1 MELANLVAHLDH
13 ALSHYLATTRHA
25 DKTTEIELAANDLNA
40 VSRGE
45 AFLDGALLMLLCPDY
60 ETEKHLLLS
69 SLIKDRFKYDFE
81 TIPDQKVG
89 EYYEQMC
96 RIASMQS
103 QSHSKIIKNI
113 CLSIAY
119 IYIHLTTEQQLP
131 LSNFLQPLLPQNP
144 DREVSTAYFT
154 TLDYIAS

>member
-1 MELANLVAHLDH
+1 MELANLVTHLDR
-13 ALSHYLATTRHA
+13 ALTHYLATTRHT
-25 DKTTEIELAANDLNA
+25 DKTREIELAANDLNA

-45 AFLDGALLMLLCPDY
+45 AFLDAALLILLCSDY
-60 ETEKHLLLS
+60 EKEKHLLLS

-81 TIPDQKVG
+81 TIPEQKVG
-89 EYYEQMC
+89 EHYEQMC

-103 QSHSKIIKNI
+103 HSHRKIIKNI
-113 CLSIAY
+113 CLGIAY

-144 DREVSTAYFT
+144 DR
-154 TLDYIAS
+154 